1 MTFTK
6 EWFNMFLLLI
16 LCIICVCVVLGMYY
30 SSSNL
35 NQDSIADEF
44 ELSENNIVRGTNLD
58 LRAIDGYSS
67 FEDTNRNELL

>member
-30 SSSNL
+30 SNSNI
-35 NQDSIADEF
+35 NQDAIADEF

-67 FEDTNRNELL
+67 EDVNRNELL